1 MPGVSG
7 DKQGIVALR
16 GKNDAVEDFVVRV
29 GERFKAR
36 RGRGYFLA
44 KGAHDSDKFINFFS
58 AESEFASMKYIVVL
72 GDDFLAV

>member
-29 GERFKAR
+29 GECFAIRS
-36 RGRGYFLA
+36 GREYLLA
-44 KGAHDSDKFINFFS
+44 KVAYDRDEVVNFFS
-58 AESEFASMKYIVVL
+58 AKAEFASMKYIVVL
-72 GDDFLAV
+72 GDDFFAV